1 MNNRAQSLVVF
12 LLVMGIGIEFGSAK
26 AAAESAVLEYPFVC
40 PSCSEE
46 RTLSLRY
53 GADATSVVEAHDSAV
68 TPQIDPS
75 NDGSRYLPGEWI
87 AGPMTDSR
95 AGRIQHWEGEIGTN
109 FIEVR
114 RSPPL
119 RQGVRYVNNRLEEAE
134 TPATRDSWSIE
145 DVNVS
150 IAQGD
155 DERTIQGFAT
165 EHVIAHLT
173 YVRNEY
179 DKAGAESSSED
190 IALQYDLWMAPALPF
205 SPLPLEYEPFK
216 GNHVPPYTPGPVED
230 RLIAELTEKLEGRGA
245 LMRAEI
251 GQGGEAVAV
260 EVSSVSEAPDLPMQK
275 FDTLPVVYAEQV
287 SQFAGPLFIA
297 SLLRG
302 DMVRGES
309 NASMNIGGAEQA
321 AVSEWKVNDS
331 GDLVIVLASRQEN
344 TSLFLA
350 RPIQGKPDT
359 GTYAMTRRPDS
370 RRLRSM
376 DEAAMDEHSRQ
387 FQIYG
392 IVQGRTLPTV
402 VTGVRDGNVVIEQ
415 VDGEVI
421 AGEVMAS
428 VSALPTDAPSEPQ
441 PLELNLSFE
450 ARQGLTSFDF
460 RSHESRVAGR

>member
-1 MNNRAQSLVVF
+1 MNNGKKRSLGVL
-12 LLVMGIGIEFGSAK
+12 LLVMGIGLGSAQ
-26 AAAESAVLEYPFVC
+26 AAAVSTVLEYPFVC

-53 GADATSVVEAHDSAV
+53 GVDGTSVVETHDSAD

-87 AGPMTDSR
+87 AGPMTDAR

-119 RQGVRYVNNRLEEAE
+119 RQGVRYVNNRLEEADI
-134 TPATRDSWSIE
+134 PATQKSWGIE
-145 DVNVS
+145 DISVS
-150 IAQGD
+150 VVRGD
-155 DERTIQGFAT
+155 DNRTIQGFDT
-165 EHVIAHLT
+165 EHVIARLT

-179 DKAGAESSSED
+179 DKAGAESNSEETT
-190 IALQYDLWMAPALPF
+190 LEYDLWMAPALPF
-205 SPLPLEYEPFK
+205 SPLPFEYEPFK
-216 GNHVPPYTPGPVED
+216 GNRVPPYTPGPVED

-251 GQGGEAVAV
+251 GQGGEAVVV
-260 EVSSVSEAPDLPMQK
+260 EVSSMSEATDLPMQK

-297 SLLRG
+297 SLLRS

-309 NASMNIGGAEQA
+309 NASMDIGGAEQA
-321 AVSEWKVNDS
+321 AVSEWKINDA

-359 GTYAMTRRPDS
+359 GTYEMTRRPDS

-376 DEAAMDEHSRQ
+376 DEAAMDEHTRK
-387 FQIYG
+387 FQMYG

-402 VTGVRDGNVVIEQ
+402 VTGALDGNVVINQADEK
-415 VDGEVI
+415 VI
-421 AGEVMAS
+421 AGEVAAS
-428 VSALPTDAPSEPQ
+428 VSALPTDSPSEPR
-441 PLELNLSFE
+441 PLELKLSFE
-450 ARQGLTSFDF
+450 ASKGLASFDF
-460 RSHESRVAGR
+460 RSNESRVAGR